1 MSRRELQVLRR
12 RLEQRSK
19 DVTQLHSVSKL
30 LAQERSTD
38 HLDDAQAE
46 ADFGLAVCIIN
57 EDWKVQ
63 NAVRSALDRIRSGK
77 YGACEWSNEPIQS
90 KRLSAVPW
98 AARCARC
105 QTLYEGAEDETGV
118 YRSAA

>member
-63 NAVRSALDRIRSGK
+63 NAVRSALDSDRAGILVNASRGIL
-77 YGACEWSNEPIQS
+77 YAGDGADYASAAHDEAR
-90 KRLSAVPW
+90 RLRDEIN
-98 AARCARC
+98 AAR
-105 QTLYEGAEDETGV
+105 G
-118 YRSAA
+118 

>member
-1 MSRRELQVLRR
+1 MTGRELQVLRR
-12 RLEQRSK
+12 RLEQKSK
-19 DVTQLHSVSKL
+19 DRTKLDSVTKL

-38 HLDDAQAE
+38 HLDEAQAE
-46 ADFGLAVCIIN
+46 VDFGLAVCIIN

-77 YGACEWSNEPIQS
+77 YGACECCNEPIQS
-90 KRLSAVPW
+90 KRLKAVSW
-98 AARCARC
+98 ATRCARC
-105 QTLYEGAEDETGV
+105 QTLYEAAEDETDV